1 MGRPHSGMLA
11 ILHLS
16 IAHIQRSGLVKR
28 SGIQAVLLGFRS
40 AFGKHLALAPCLVHW
55 PFVLGRMCNPLVQPR
70 DGALHKGRT
79 YSHAPISSF
88 QRQDG
93 ESRKG
98 SGRYRQ
104 WCKLRSR
111 WLGYDQNVS
120 VVLSSGSLC
129 CAALSSSLL
138 K

>member
-16 IAHIQRSGLVKR
+16 IAHIQCSGLVKR
-28 SGIQAVLLGFRS
+28 SGIQAVLPVSRS
-40 AFGKHLALAPCLVHW
+40 AFGKPLALAPCLVHW
-55 PFVLGRMCNPLVQPR
+55 PFVLGRMCIPLVQPR
-70 DGALHKGRT
+70 DDGSNIGHT
-79 YSHAPISSF
+79 YSHVPTASF
-88 QRQDG
+88 RKQDG

-98 SGRYRQ
+98 SGRCRQ

-120 VVLSSGSLC
+120 VVLSLESLC
-129 CAALSSSLL
+129 CAALSGSLP